1 MNLARPTRLPQ
12 GVLTVIISTM
22 SLEDTEPVTFGL
34 RLTGPELKVTY
45 TALRSLRDDLG
56 HHQADINHIIQS
68 VLAKLPD
75 EHTMRAI
82 RIGDPT

>member
-1 MNLARPTRLPQ
+1 
-12 GVLTVIISTM
+12 M
-22 SLEDTEPVTFGL
+22 SSTEPDFGL

-56 HHQADINHIIQS
+56 RDQHEISHIIQS
-68 VLAKLPD
+68 VLDKMPD

-82 RIGDPT
+82 RIATEH